1 MLWQCQMS
9 DSLWDPHNADAD
21 HLKQGISFGSAFQ
34 LFLEPLHKT
43 RQDRIEGVECR
54 WRAISQIYGMTVNL
68 VAHSITVRIEPEM
81 IELIHIT
88 STGRTIK
95 VDREQNESED
105 R

>member
-1 MLWQCQMS
+1 
-9 DSLWDPHNADAD
+9 
-21 HLKQGISFGSAFQ
+21 
-34 LFLEPLHKT
+34 
-43 RQDRIEGVECR
+43 
-54 WRAISQIYGMTVNL
+54 MTVNL

-88 STGRTIK
+88 STGKTIK